1 MAVGEALFVIDF
13 CCGAPGYSIF
23 SSGDILVVCTESP
36 LFPDLDLDPV
46 VNKLVFI

>member
-23 SSGDILVVCTESP
+23 SSGDILVCTERVSSLSGSRP
-36 LFPDLDLDPV
+36 RSSR
-46 VNKLVFI
+46 K